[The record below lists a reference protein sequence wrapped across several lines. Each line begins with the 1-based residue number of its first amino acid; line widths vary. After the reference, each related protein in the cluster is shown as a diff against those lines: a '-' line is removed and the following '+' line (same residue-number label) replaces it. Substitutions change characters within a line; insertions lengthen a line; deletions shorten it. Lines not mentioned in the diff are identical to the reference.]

1 MIAACSATVPKARAA
16 DLAGAKQ
23 RYEQIVSEELARKI
37 LPGVSIA
44 WVVDG
49 QTVHSAG
56 YGLADE
62 WQKTP
67 ATPDTI
73 YRAGSISKLF
83 NAVAAM
89 QMVEAGK
96 LDLDAPIQQALPD
109 FSIEVPFDNVGPLT
123 ARQML
128 CHRSGMIREA
138 PIGGYLD
145 NTQPG
150 VKATVA
156 SVADCGAGE
165 SAEYKDALLQR
176 GADDRGPGR

>member
-1 MIAACSATVPKARAA
+1 MLLVRLLLRPPAR
-16 DLAGAKQ
+16 KPHRRQQ
-23 RYEQIVSEELARKI
+23 RDEQIVSEELARKI

-62 WQKTP
+62 WQKVP

-96 LDLDAPIQQALPD
+96 LNLDAPIQQALPE
-109 FSIEVPFDNVGPLT
+109 FSIEVPFDNAPPLT

-128 CHRSGMIREA
+128 CHRSGMIRECRWA
-138 PIGGYLD
+138 AISTTRSP
-145 NTQPG
+145 
-150 VKATVA
+150 V
-156 SVADCGAGE
+156 
-165 SAEYKDALLQR
+165 
-176 GADDRGPGR
+176 